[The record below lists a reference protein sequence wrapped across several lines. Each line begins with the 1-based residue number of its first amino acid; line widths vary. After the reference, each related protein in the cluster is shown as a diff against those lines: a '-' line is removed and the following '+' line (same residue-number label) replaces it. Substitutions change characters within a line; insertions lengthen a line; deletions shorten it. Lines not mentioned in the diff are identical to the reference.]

1 MSKHHNQK
9 AGKTSEKG
17 DKPLSKNS
25 SCKNGSTKSE
35 TLCSK
40 EQEVQHHF
48 HWDLIEGAII
58 IGPHQHAQLK
68 PITEFPNVKRMV
80 TLNNAPYEKHPEECA
95 LCFYTKDTVIE
106 RIWNNRQRYVSVL
119 KRFPLI
125 IGLDFSIL
133 CNMYYPQQ
141 SYNCWRNYAM
151 TYWLQKN
158 FSVVVPN
165 VGYGDSDTFPW
176 VLDGLPENSWLA
188 ITTQGC
194 LDSYVLKRMLLNGL
208 HEIKTEAP
216 YRVNCVWKISGSM
229 EKTVFYTN
237 KSLSFLSRNEMGGQQ
252 RWEEVKVVILQSRLI
267 IKILVEEK

>member
-17 DKPLSKNS
+17 DKPLSKNR

-188 ITTQGC
+188 ITTQGS

-208 HEIKTEAP
+208 HEIVRRKHPIGLIVYGKFPEAWKKRFSIP
-216 YRVNCVWKISGSM
+216 IVVFPSYR
-229 EKTVFYTN
+229 
-237 KSLSFLSRNEMGGQQ
+237 EMK
-252 RWEEVKVVILQSRLI
+252 WEGNNNGKR
-267 IKILVEEK
+267 